1 MYYHAIVILGES
13 TSEESYQNIHFWVNQ
28 SKEEL
33 LNEVLIPFLKGQV
46 VKSCYYGEVVLLNLN
61 QARYFR
67 VFGTRRRLSDSQI
80 KKFEQNNPVGKECTE
95 QILAEIR
102 FDKAVEHTKSLLEKL
117 MLPPKRQIFV
127 IMKLGDEYL
136 DSAYKGVIRPLG
148 EEFGYRVI
156 RVDDIE
162 DSGLIT
168 DQILEHIAESE
179 LVLADLTG
187 ARPNC
192 YYETGIAHATG
203 RELIL
208 TIKYDE
214 EPHFDLYTHRFI
226 LWKTENDLRIKLRK
240 RLESIKRR
248 I

>member
-1 MYYHAIVILGES
+1 MYYHAIVIL
-13 TSEESYQNIHFWVNQ
+13 EESVSEDSHQNTHFWVNR

-33 LNEVLIPFLKGQV
+33 LNEVLIPYLKGQV
-46 VKSCYYGEVVLLNLN
+46 VKCCYYGDVALLNLN
-61 QARYFR
+61 RACYLQIFR
-67 VFGTRRRLSDSQI
+67 TRKMLNDTQI
-80 KKFEQNNPVGKECTE
+80 EKYEQNKPVGKKCTE

-102 FDKAVEHTKSLLEKL
+102 FDKAAEHAKSLLEKL
-117 MLPPKRQIFV
+117 MLPPKRQMFV

-179 LVLADLTG
+179 LILADLTG

-214 EPHFDLYTHRFI
+214 KPHFDLYTHRFI
-226 LWKTENDLRIKLRK
+226 LWKTENDLRTKLRK
-240 RLESIKRR
+240 RIESIKKRL
-248 I
+248 

>member
-1 MYYHAIVILGES
+1 
-13 TSEESYQNIHFWVNQ
+13 
-28 SKEEL
+28 
-33 LNEVLIPFLKGQV
+33 
-46 VKSCYYGEVVLLNLN
+46 
-61 QARYFR
+61 
-67 VFGTRRRLSDSQI
+67 
-80 KKFEQNNPVGKECTE
+80 
-95 QILAEIR
+95 
-102 FDKAVEHTKSLLEKL
+102 
-117 MLPPKRQIFV
+117 MLPPKRQVFV

-168 DQILEHIAESE
+168 DQILENIVESE

-192 YYETGIAHATG
+192 YYETGIAHSTG

-226 LWKTENDLRIKLRK
+226 LWKTENDLRVKLRK

>member
-1 MYYHAIVILGES
+1 MYYHAIAILEES
-13 TSEESYQNIHFWVNQ
+13 VSEDSYQNIHFWVNR

-33 LNEVLIPFLKGQV
+33 LNEVLIPYLKGQV
-46 VKSCYYGEVVLLNLN
+46 VKSCYHGDVALLNLN
-61 QARYFR
+61 QARYLQIFR
-67 VFGTRRRLSDSQI
+67 TRKMLNDSQI
-80 KKFEQNNPVGKECTE
+80 EKYEQNKPVGKECTE

-102 FDKAVEHTKSLLEKL
+102 FDKATEHTKSLLEKL
-117 MLPPKRQIFV
+117 MLPPKRQMFV
-127 IMKLGDEYL
+127 IMKLGDDYL

-179 LVLADLTG
+179 LILADLTG

-214 EPHFDLYTHRFI
+214 KPHFDLYTHRFI
-226 LWKTENDLRIKLRK
+226 LWKTENDLRTKLRK
-240 RLESIKRR
+240 RMESIKKRP
-248 I
+248 